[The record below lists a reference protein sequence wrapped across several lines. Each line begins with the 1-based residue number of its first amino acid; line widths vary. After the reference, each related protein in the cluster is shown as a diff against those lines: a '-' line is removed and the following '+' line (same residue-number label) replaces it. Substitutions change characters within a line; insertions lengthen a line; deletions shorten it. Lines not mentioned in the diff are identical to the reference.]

1 MCRCE
6 RDRRKG
12 TFHMSDLQ
20 VRRGTPGLDQ
30 NALGVSVTD
39 TLVCRF
45 WGINGSAKRALDI
58 TLAVLALVSLLPLLI
73 IVFAIARLDGGSGLF
88 VQDRIGRAGRTFR
101 MYKFRTMHPD
111 AAALLANLLET
122 NAASRDEWNQF
133 QKLRRDPRITPFGQ
147 FLRASSIDELPQLI
161 NILKGD
167 MSLVGPRPI
176 VQSEVERYGRA
187 YPAYCSV
194 APGLTG
200 VWQVEGRSDTTYAQ
214 RVALDVNYAETWSVR
229 GDLAI
234 LLKTIPAVLRGR
246 GAQ

>member
-1 MCRCE
+1 
-6 RDRRKG
+6 
-12 TFHMSDLQ
+12 MSDLQ

-122 NAASRDEWNQF
+122 NAASREEWNQF

-147 FLRASSIDELPQLI
+147 FLRASSIDELPQLF
-161 NILKGD
+161 NVLKGD
-167 MSLVGPRPI
+167 MSIVGQRPI
-176 VQSEVERYGRA
+176 LPEQREAYGIHISGYELAR
-187 YPAYCSV
+187 
-194 APGLTG
+194 PGLTG
-200 VWQVEGRSDTTYAQ
+200 LWQVRGRNHLDFEQ
-214 RVALDVNYAETWSVR
+214 RARIGTEYVQNWKFS
-229 GDLAI
+229 GDLWI
-234 LLKTIPAVLRGR
+234 IVRTVPALMVSS
-246 GAQ
+246 GAY